1 MPVQARTRKQLR
13 QSIGY
18 NLGAIE
24 TGTTY
29 DAGSTTDG
37 MSDEEIAAT
46 VTATGATAQWRILR
60 LSEDPSNSDTG
71 SANSNWIV
79 RLNESVYYNNGVLT

>member
-29 DAGSTTDG
+29 DAGSTTTLI
-37 MSDEEIAAT
+37 S
-46 VTATGATAQWRILR
+46 
-60 LSEDPSNSDTG
+60 
-71 SANSNWIV
+71 
-79 RLNESVYYNNGVLT
+79 LTLIGGDDN